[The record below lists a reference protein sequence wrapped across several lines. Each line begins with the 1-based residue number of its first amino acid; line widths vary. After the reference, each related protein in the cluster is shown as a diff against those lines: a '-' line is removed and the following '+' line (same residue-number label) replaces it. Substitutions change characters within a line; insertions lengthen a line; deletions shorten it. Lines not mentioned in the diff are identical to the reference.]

1 MAKNRLR
8 SVLSRVIDIKPGEEL
23 IAVFLFLYFFFIT
36 SPYYIIKSL
45 RNASYLSGLG
55 DEKLPLA
62 YFLTAVLMGFI
73 VNFHSRLQV
82 RLPRSRLIVFSLVFF
97 FSNIIL
103 FIWLFEQPWRWV
115 PVIFWV
121 W

>member
-8 SVLSRVIDIKPGEEL
+8 SVLSHVIDLKPGEEV

-45 RNASYLSGLG
+45 RNASYLNDLG

-62 YFLTAVLMGFI
+62 YFLTAI
-73 VNFHSRLQV
+73 
-82 RLPRSRLIVFSLVFF
+82 LI
-97 FSNIIL
+97 
-103 FIWLFEQPWRWV
+103 
-115 PVIFWV
+115 
-121 W
+121 